1 MNKDLGEPHDKHSS
15 DSEHVAKL
23 SSKEERRGK

>member
-1 MNKDLGEPHDKHSS
+1 MNKDLGELHDKHSS
-15 DSEHVAKL
+15 DTDHVAKL